1 MTTRGPMGPGGM
13 PPDMFAQM
21 FTPKPYQSISELLG
35 ILANI
40 LVVGERSTDPAF
52 KERYIRLFDVV
63 YKGLAIY
70 MNKEFFN
77 TAQGPNDVPVV
88 LKIDREEL
96 SNSTKIYDP
105 GEKPL
110 DTNDFDIDPSETS

>member
-1 MTTRGPMGPGGM
+1 MSPRGPQGPGGM
-13 PPDMFAQM
+13 PPGMFDQL

-40 LVVGERSTDPAF
+40 LVVGERSSDPAF
-52 KERYIRLFDVV
+52 KNRYLKLFDVV
-63 YKGLAIY
+63 YKGLVIY

-77 TAQGPNDVPVV
+77 SQQGFNDKPVV
-88 LKIDREEL
+88 LDIDRDTL
-96 SNSTKIYDP
+96 INIADP

-110 DTNDFDIDPSETS
+110 DVNEFDINPDDAS